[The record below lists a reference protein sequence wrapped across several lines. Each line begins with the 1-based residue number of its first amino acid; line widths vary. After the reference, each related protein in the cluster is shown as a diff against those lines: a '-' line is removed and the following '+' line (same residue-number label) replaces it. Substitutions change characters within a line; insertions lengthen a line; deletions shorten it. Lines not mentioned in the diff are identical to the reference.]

1 VSVSSTR
8 LGVGGILFTD
18 LWSRR
23 RRRIINERQD
33 PSREKWAGALYDL
46 RPRNQPSGPSRDAL
60 GAAEAA
66 RGGTGFLRQLQ
77 RAVLANA
84 ELLLMNRSERTRA
97 SRPRWPPR
105 RQPRQRQRRP
115 RAAAV
120 RSGPIDAVTKLLLST
135 GGPGFLFRLSGIAL

>member
-1 VSVSSTR
+1 MGR
-8 LGVGGILFTD
+8 LVMHWEL
-18 LWSRR
+18 L
-23 RRRIINERQD
+23 
-33 PSREKWAGALYDL
+33 K
-46 RPRNQPSGPSRDAL
+46 PRV
-60 GAAEAA
+60 
-66 RGGTGFLRQLQ
+66 GTGFLRQLQ

-105 RQPRQRQRRP
+105 RQPRQRRP